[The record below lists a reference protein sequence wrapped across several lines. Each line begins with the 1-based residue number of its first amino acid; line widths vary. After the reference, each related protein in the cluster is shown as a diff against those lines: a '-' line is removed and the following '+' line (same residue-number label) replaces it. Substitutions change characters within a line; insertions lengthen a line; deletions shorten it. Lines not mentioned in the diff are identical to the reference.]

1 MIKVL
6 IVDDESL
13 ARIRLQRLLE
23 KNSDID
29 VVGEARNGLE
39 AVQMAHLYLPG
50 VVLMDV
56 RMPEMDGLDAA
67 RQIAKMVP
75 PPAVIF
81 CTAFE
86 DFALRAFDAKA
97 FAYLLKP
104 IKANELDEALQ
115 RAASATRAQLNGQA
129 PSHRRHLCSRTHN
142 GLELVAVEQIRLLQA
157 DQKYITAYT
166 AEGETVL
173 SDTLKD
179 IEKEFSQLFIRV
191 HRSALVARNAIE
203 GLTYTEGHLAV
214 KIRDIEIQPIVSRRL
229 EPKLRQLLPQL

>member
-6 IVDDESL
+6 IVDDEPL

-23 KNSDID
+23 TKSDID
-29 VVGEARNGLE
+29 VVGEARSGLE
-39 AVQMAHLYLPG
+39 ALQMTHQYLPDI
-50 VVLMDV
+50 VLMDV
-56 RMPEMDGLDAA
+56 RMPDMDGLDAA
-67 RQIAKMVP
+67 RQITKMVP

-104 IKANELDEALQ
+104 IKAIELAESLK

-129 PSHRRHLCSRTHN
+129 SSHRRHLCSRTHN

-157 DQKYITAYT
+157 DQKYVTAYT

-179 IEKEFSQLFIRV
+179 IEKEFSQFFIRV

-203 GLTYTEGHLAV
+203 GLTYAEGHLAV
-214 KIRDIEIQPIVSRRL
+214 KLRDIPIQPIVSRRL
-229 EPKLRQLLPQL
+229 EPKLRQLVPQL

>member
-6 IVDDESL
+6 IVDDEPL
-13 ARIRLQRLLE
+13 ARIRLRRLLQ
-23 KNSDID
+23 KKPDVDI
-29 VVGEARNGLE
+29 VGEARSGFE
-39 AVQMAHLYLPG
+39 AVQMTDQCLPDI
-50 VVLMDV
+50 VLMDV

-67 RQIAKMVP
+67 RRIAKSVP

-97 FAYLLKP
+97 FAYLLKL
-104 IKANELDEALQ
+104 IKAIELDEALQ
-115 RAASATRAQLNGQA
+115 RAASATRAQLNGQT

-157 DQKYITAYT
+157 DQKYVTAYT

-179 IEKEFSQLFIRV
+179 IEKEFSQFFIRV

-203 GLTYTEGHLAV
+203 GLTYAEGHMAV
-214 KIRDIEIQPIVSRRL
+214 KLRDIPIQPIVSRRL
-229 EPKLRQLLPQL
+229 EPKLRQLVPQL

>member
-6 IVDDESL
+6 IVDDEPL

-23 KNSDID
+23 TKSDID
-29 VVGEARNGLE
+29 VVGEARSGRE
-39 AVQMAHLYLPG
+39 ALQMTHQYLPDI
-50 VVLMDV
+50 VLMDV
-56 RMPEMDGLDAA
+56 RMPDMDGLDAA
-67 RQIAKMVP
+67 RQITKMVP

-104 IKANELDEALQ
+104 IKAIELDEALK

-129 PSHRRHLCSRTHN
+129 SSHRRHLCSRTHN

-157 DQKYITAYT
+157 DQKYVTAYT

-179 IEKEFSQLFIRV
+179 IEKEFSQFFIRV

-203 GLTYTEGHLAV
+203 GLTYAEGHLAV
-214 KIRDIEIQPIVSRRL
+214 KLRDIPIQPIVSRRL
-229 EPKLRQLLPQL
+229 EPKLRQLVPQL

>member
-6 IVDDESL
+6 IVDDEPL

-23 KNSDID
+23 KTSDID
-29 VVGEARNGLE
+29 VVGEARSGLE
-39 AVQMAHLYLPG
+39 ALQMTHQYLPDI
-50 VVLMDV
+50 VLMDV
-56 RMPEMDGLDAA
+56 RMPDMDGLDAA
-67 RQIAKMVP
+67 RQITKMVP

-104 IKANELDEALQ
+104 IKAIELAESLK

-129 PSHRRHLCSRTHN
+129 SSHRRHLCSRTHN

-157 DQKYITAYT
+157 DQKYVTAYT

-179 IEKEFSQLFIRV
+179 IEKEFSQFFIRV

-203 GLTYTEGHLAV
+203 GLTYAEGHLAV
-214 KIRDIEIQPIVSRRL
+214 KLRDIPIQPIVSRRL
-229 EPKLRQLLPQL
+229 EPKLRQLVPQL

>member
-13 ARIRLQRLLE
+13 ARIRLQRLLD
-23 KNSDID
+23 KKPDIEI
-29 VVGEARNGLE
+29 VGEARNGLE
-39 AVQMAHLYLPG
+39 AVRMAHQYLPG
-50 VVLMDV
+50 IVLMDV
-56 RMPEMDGLDAA
+56 RMPEMDGLEAA

-104 IKANELDEALQ
+104 IKSSELDGALQ
-115 RAASATRAQLNGQA
+115 RAASATRAQLDGQTS
-129 PSHRRHLCSRTHN
+129 SHRRHLCSRTHN
-142 GLELVAVEQIRLLQA
+142 GLELVAVEKIRLLQA
-157 DQKYITAYT
+157 DQKYVTAYT
-166 AEGETVL
+166 VEGESVL

-179 IEKEFSQLFIRV
+179 IEKEFSQFFVRV

-203 GLTYTEGHLAV
+203 GLTYAEGHLAV
-214 KIRDIEIQPIVSRRL
+214 KLRGIAIQPIVSRRL
-229 EPKLRQLLPQL
+229 ESKLRQLLPQL

>member
-13 ARIRLQRLLE
+13 ARIRLQRLLG
-23 KNSDID
+23 KKSDIEL
-29 VVGEARNGLE
+29 VGEARNGLE
-39 AVQMAHLYLPG
+39 AVQMAHQYLPDI
-50 VVLMDV
+50 VLMDV
-56 RMPEMDGLDAA
+56 RMPEMDGLEAA
-67 RQIAKMVP
+67 RQIAKMIP

-104 IKANELDEALQ
+104 IKDNELDAALQ
-115 RAASATRAQLNGQA
+115 RAASATRAQLNGQT

-142 GLELVAVEQIRLLQA
+142 GLELVAVEHIRLLQA
-157 DQKYITAYT
+157 DQKYVTAYT

-179 IEKEFSQLFIRV
+179 IEKEFSQFFVRV
-191 HRSALVARNAIE
+191 HRSALVARDAIE
-203 GLTYTEGHLAV
+203 GLTYAEGHLAV
-214 KIRDIEIQPIVSRRL
+214 KLRDIAIQPIVSRRL

>member
-203 GLTYTEGHLAV
+203 GLTYAEGHLAV

>member
-104 IKANELDEALQ
+104 IKANELSEALQ

>member
-104 IKANELDEALQ
+104 IKANELGEALQ

-203 GLTYTEGHLAV
+203 GLTYAEGHLAV

>member
-23 KNSDID
+23 KNSDIE

-39 AVQMAHLYLPG
+39 AVQMTDQYLPDI
-50 VVLMDV
+50 VLMDV

-67 RQIAKMVP
+67 RMIAKMVP

-104 IKANELDEALQ
+104 IKANELDGALQ
-115 RAASATRAQLNGQA
+115 RASSATRAQLNGQT

-142 GLELVAVEQIRLLQA
+142 GVELVAVEQIRLLQA
-157 DQKYITAYT
+157 DQKYVTAYT

-173 SDTLKD
+173 SNTLKD
-179 IEKEFSQLFIRV
+179 IEKEFSQFFIRV
-191 HRSALVARNAIE
+191 HRSALVARDAIE
-203 GLTYTEGHLAV
+203 GLTYAEGHLAV
-214 KIRDIEIQPIVSRRL
+214 KLRDIAIQPIVSRRL

>member
-6 IVDDESL
+6 IVDDEPL

-23 KNSDID
+23 TKSDID
-29 VVGEARNGLE
+29 VVGEARSGLE
-39 AVQMAHLYLPG
+39 ALQMTHQYLPDI
-50 VVLMDV
+50 VLMDV
-56 RMPEMDGLDAA
+56 RMPDMDGLDAA
-67 RQIAKMVP
+67 RQITKMVP

-104 IKANELDEALQ
+104 IKAIELDETLK

-129 PSHRRHLCSRTHN
+129 SSHRRHLCSRTHN

-157 DQKYITAYT
+157 DQKYVTAYT

-179 IEKEFSQLFIRV
+179 IEKEFSQFFIRV

-203 GLTYTEGHLAV
+203 GLTYAEGHLAV
-214 KIRDIEIQPIVSRRL
+214 KLRDIPIQPIVSRRL
-229 EPKLRQLLPQL
+229 EPKLRQLVPQL

>member
-6 IVDDESL
+6 IVDDEPL

-23 KNSDID
+23 KKSDID
-29 VVGEARNGLE
+29 VVGEARSGLE
-39 AVQMAHLYLPG
+39 ALQMTHQYLPDI
-50 VVLMDV
+50 VLMDV
-56 RMPEMDGLDAA
+56 RMPDMDGLDAA
-67 RQIAKMVP
+67 RQITKMVP

-104 IKANELDEALQ
+104 IKAIELAESLK

-129 PSHRRHLCSRTHN
+129 SSHRRHLCSRTHN

-157 DQKYITAYT
+157 DQKYVTAYT

-179 IEKEFSQLFIRV
+179 IEKEFSQFFIRV

-203 GLTYTEGHLAV
+203 GLTYAEGHLAV
-214 KIRDIEIQPIVSRRL
+214 KLRDIPIQPIVSRRL
-229 EPKLRQLLPQL
+229 EPKLRQLVPQL